1 MATAYRVYKPFDA
14 TYATKCLEAA
24 KKAYA
29 WGAQNPEKAFNN
41 PMDVATGSYSNGK
54 LDDEKVFAGMELF
67 ISTGEAS
74 YKPTLNPNETSI
86 VPAWPEVYGLAVY
99 GAATHATELGADAAT
114 AKKMLTDY
122 ANEFAYEA
130 SKGFGVVMSQDD
142 FVTIVRKVLM
152 SSPPSSPNH
161 PSVSPPS

>member
-1 MATAYRVYKPFDA
+1 
-14 TYATKCLEAA
+14 
-24 KKAYA
+24 
-29 WGAQNPEKAFNN
+29 
-41 PMDVATGSYSNGK
+41 MDVATGSYSDGK

-142 FVTIVRKVLM
+142 FVWGSTRAYSFFMLTISRANRSITKLQRRWWTTCLARIR
-152 SSPPSSPNH
+152 SICLS
-161 PSVSPPS
+161 